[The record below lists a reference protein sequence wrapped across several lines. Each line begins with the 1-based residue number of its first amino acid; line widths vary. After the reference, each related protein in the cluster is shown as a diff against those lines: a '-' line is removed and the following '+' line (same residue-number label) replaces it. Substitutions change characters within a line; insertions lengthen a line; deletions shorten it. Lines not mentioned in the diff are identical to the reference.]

1 MYIVCKN
8 LWKFN
13 VKITCYYMFSIWSQ
27 LQERVYC
34 TRIRDVDHL
43 VERLVEE
50 WSRFDLE
57 IVSAAVTQWR
67 ARLRARV
74 KADGGHFEHF
84 L

>member
-1 MYIVCKN
+1 M
-8 LWKFN
+8 
-13 VKITCYYMFSIWSQ
+13 KIRPTYYLNPVDYAIWGQ
-27 LQERVYC
+27 LQERVYR

-43 VERLVEE
+43 VERLVGE

-67 ARLRARV
+67 ARLHACV